1 MYPQKRLT
9 IADLEKP
16 LLPDHPVMADID
28 AHAAAVLHESAKA
41 IEAIL
46 QRRAA
51 MDHAGQA
58 DQTLFVLLGENHAQP
73 PALLAGMQIIDTI
86 SKQEPTVCGLEY
98 SHDFTAGIIAAE
110 ENIRRSSPAYRN
122 LAANMAHLDADG
134 AVGLDL
140 VSCRGIRHGSHYT
153 GYTLHD
159 YFARAGIPV
168 RFTDVS
174 HRHHCIL
181 RDESSHASMI
191 ACRHQHSR
199 LTALFERFTGRAV
212 PTDTRSPAGAHIR
225 NHHMAA
231 LLTPFAAR
239 HRARIAFQM
248 CGLAHVTGAET
259 PDHQYLAQH
268 SLQAC
273 LREQGAA
280 VAGILFNASRKT
292 VCIKRTPEETPLF
305 LSGLPSVR
313 AVYDPHAASRA
324 DNRVLGC
331 IEHESAYVDEI
342 LRQTGMTDHI
352 VAEQSHEQITEAR
365 YARAQKNLRTL
376 TAAALPWDTTP
387 PCGPSSF

>member
-1 MYPQKRLT
+1 MTYPQKRLT

-16 LLPDHPVMADID
+16 PLPDHPVMADID
-28 AHAAAVLHESAKA
+28 AHAAAVLQESARA
-41 IEAIL
+41 VHAIL

-51 MDHAGQA
+51 MDRAGCA
-58 DQTLFVLLGENHAQP
+58 ERTLFVLLGENHAQP
-73 PALLAGMQIIDTI
+73 PALLAGMQIIDTV

-98 SHDFTAGIIAAE
+98 SHDFAAGVIAAE
-110 ENIRRSSPAYRN
+110 EDIRRSSPGYGH
-122 LAANMAHLDADG
+122 LAANMAALDADG

-140 VSCRGIRHGSHYT
+140 VSCKGLRHGSHYT

-159 YFARAGIPV
+159 YFQRAGIPV

-174 HRHHCIL
+174 HQHHCIR

-199 LTALFERFTGRAV
+199 LAAWFERATGLAV
-212 PTDTRSPAGAHIR
+212 PTDTRSPAGVHIR

-248 CGLAHVTGAET
+248 CGFAHVTGAET
-259 PDHQYLAQH
+259 PDHKYLAQH
-268 SLQAC
+268 NLQAC

-280 VAGILFNASRKT
+280 VTGILLSAAQKT
-292 VCIKRTPEETPLF
+292 GHMERTPEETPLS
-305 LSGLPSVR
+305 LSGLPSIR

-342 LRQTGMTDHI
+342 LRQTGMAKHI
-352 VAEQSHEQITEAR
+352 VAEKSHEQITDAR

-376 TAAALPWDTTP
+376 TAVALP
-387 PCGPSSF
+387 